1 MNLPVVENKNTDI
14 LLKKHVNAIHCTN
27 NITLIQR
34 KIANVLLYN
43 AYPDLM
49 QKNTFTIVTKDL
61 CHSIGYYSRNFKL
74 IQKSLEALCT
84 TGLTWGVLNDNDNL
98 NNVPWTVSS
107 FLSAATLGNG
117 ICTYEYS
124 NALKKVLY
132 RPEIYGEINLTIQA
146 SFTSSIGLALY
157 ETCARFSKINQTG
170 WLSIAEV
177 RDILGVSFKKY
188 IRYRDFKQKVVM
200 AAVNEVNE
208 KTNFNITLRERLEGR
223 LASHLNFIISSKDKI
238 VSANV
243 TADENIVCDN
253 SMDVLIN
260 EFGVGQKIALNL
272 VEKYGNN
279 YINEKILII
288 KSSESYKLGKITN
301 LAGAMVSAIS
311 KNYNVPI
318 NSKSVIDHEQRS
330 KAILNQKKFKKQK
343 EQEDLKE
350 KYRDYI
356 NGQVVRY
363 LDLLSE
369 YDRIDLNND
378 FIRDCT
384 NTKNILALK
393 KAQNS
398 DFESPSV
405 KYVFNKFVVDN
416 YLKGRIMSKEQF
428 FKNGC

>member
-384 NTKNILALK
+384 NTKNILSLK